1 MQEATDKSLKNVLY
15 VDTEEKLQQ
24 LCSRLQDA
32 TVLALDTE
40 FVREKTYRAKLC
52 LIQVAS
58 EDTIACIDPV
68 ALKDIQPFLDIIY
81 DQNRLKVLHSARQDY
96 ELFYDLMGQLP
107 QPLFDTQL
115 AASLLG
121 FGEQAGYATLVEKML
136 GVKLAKAHTRTNWCQ
151 RPLTPDQIKYASDD
165 VVYLI
170 QIFPLLQQ
178 QLQKLG
184 RENWLDSEHAALYE
198 ADLFITAPQQA
209 WKKVKGIRQ
218 LKPRALAAA
227 KNIATWREEVAIEKN
242 KPRRWILPDET
253 LLNIAQALPKNF
265 TELNNISG
273 IHRATNESSRK
284 FILQCVQQALKLSQA
299 DLPLT
304 MKKERLSSEE
314 ERALNRISSLIKNI
328 AEQHNISSTQ
338 IASRKTMEQAVRGN
352 RDIPLLKG
360 WRYDLAGKKVL
371 KLIGQNKPE
380 PGNE

>member
-1 MQEATDKSLKNVLY
+1 MQEATDSSLKNIFY
-15 VDTEEKLQQ
+15 VDTEEKMQQ
-24 LCSRLQDA
+24 LCSRLQAA

-58 EDTIACIDPV
+58 EDTVACIDPV

-96 ELFYDLMGQLP
+96 ELFYDLMRQLP

-121 FGEQAGYATLVEKML
+121 FGEQVGYATLVEKLL
-136 GVKLAKAHTRTNWCQ
+136 GIKLAKAHTRANWCQ
-151 RPLTPDQIKYASDD
+151 RPLSPDQIKYASDD

-198 ADLFITAPQQA
+198 ADLFITPPQQA

-227 KNIATWREEVAIEKN
+227 KNIATWREEVAIEKD
-242 KPRRWILPDET
+242 KPRRWILQDDI
-253 LLNIAQALPKNF
+253 LLDIAQALPKNF
-265 TELNNISG
+265 TELNNIRG
-273 IHRATNESSRK
+273 IHRATSETSRK

-299 DLPLT
+299 ELPLAT
-304 MKKERLSSEE
+304 KKERLSSEE
-314 ERALNRISSLIKNI
+314 ERALNRVSSLIKNI

-338 IASRKTMEQAVRGN
+338 IASRKAIEQAVRGD

-371 KLIGQNKPE
+371 ELIDQNKPE
-380 PGNE
+380 QGNE